1 MTDYFTQI
9 VQKLVQA
16 GIENPRL
23 EARILLAH
31 ILHCEPD
38 EIFTGINIS
47 PENMQRTEV
56 LLQQRLAHKPLDKII
71 GKRAFYKAEFKV
83 NEQVLSPRPDTEIL
97 VEAALEYL
105 QNKAKPHILD
115 LGTGSGCII
124 ETLLQEIPD
133 AKAIAVDISAAAL
146 QVAKENAA
154 RLKVSE
160 RLRFINADWFSADFV
175 QQINATFDMVV
186 SNPPYIPTA
195 QIADLDVE
203 VKDYDPLFA
212 LDGGTSGFD
221 SYRRIADIAPQL
233 LKERGYILLEAGINQ
248 AEAIRNIFIQSG
260 LKHVKTVRD
269 LAGIE
274 RCVIMQKELHK

>member
-105 QNKAKPHILD
+105 QNKANPHILD

-133 AKAIAVDISAAAL
+133 AKAIAIDISAAAL
-146 QVAKENAA
+146 QVAKENAD

-233 LKERGYILLEAGINQ
+233 LKESGYILLEAGINQ

-269 LAGIE
+269 LVGIE

>member
-23 EARILLAH
+23 ETRILLAH

-47 PENMQRTEV
+47 PENMQRTDV

-233 LKERGYILLEAGINQ
+233 LKESGYILLEAGINQ

>member
-160 RLRFINADWFSADFV
+160 RLRFINADWFSTDFV

-233 LKERGYILLEAGINQ
+233 LKESGYILLEAGINQ
-248 AEAIRNIFIQSG
+248 VEAIRNIFIQSG

>member
-1 MTDYFTQI
+1 MADYFTQI

-233 LKERGYILLEAGINQ
+233 LKESGYILLEAGINQ